1 MKNLGFGLM
10 RMPTFEENGE
20 KIVDLETVCHMVDSF
35 LEQGFTYFDT
45 AYMYHNFQSE
55 NVIRKALVER
65 YPRDRYILTTKLP
78 TMYLKEKEDMERI
91 FNEQLQKCGVEYFDY
106 YLVHNLNVN
115 HYATAER
122 LGAFEFVM
130 QKKKEGKVR
139 KIGFSFHDTAEVLE
153 KILID
158 HPEVEFVQLQ
168 INYLDWESESIQSR
182 KCYEIA
188 RKYGKP
194 IIVMEPVKG
203 GALANVPD
211 SVKNLFTSYAPERS
225 VASWAIRYAAS
236 LDGVFMVLS
245 GMSNMQ
251 QLNDN
256 MSYMKDF
263 EKMNADEVQKVMLA
277 ADLINGEITIPC
289 TACQYCTT
297 DCPMNIAIPEYFSL
311 YNLEKRSKGEGFSVQ
326 GVYYNNLTS
335 SRGKASDCIEC
346 GQCEEKCP
354 QRIEI
359 MKWLKEIKKEFEDGY
374 EE

>member
-335 SRGKASDCIEC
+335 SRGKASECVEC